1 MPDLLLEL
9 FCEEIPARMQRRAAE
24 DLKKLVTDGLQS
36 GGLDHDGARAFATPR
51 RLALVVTG
59 VPARSP
65 DIVDERK
72 GPRVG
77 APDKAVAGF
86 LRGAGLQTI
95 DEAEI
100 RSDPKKGDFY
110 VAVVNKP
117 GRAAEDLIAD
127 VVPDAVRKFPWPKA
141 MRWGEASAQPGALR
155 WVRPLHSV
163 LCTFGPETED
173 PIVVNMAIDGL
184 QAANRTFGHRF
195 HAPEPIAVRRFDD
208 YVKSLEAAK
217 VVLDSDRR
225 RDIIAHDA
233 RDRALAIGLE
243 LVEDAGLLE
252 EVAGL
257 VEWPVVLTG
266 AFDEQFLDLPTEVIQ
281 TTIRS
286 HQKCFVLRDPKT
298 GRLANR
304 FVMVANL
311 EADDDGRAIVAGNER
326 VIRARLA
333 DAQFFWQTD
342 LKTPLGDRIQR
353 LDNVVFHEKLGS
365 QKDRVDRL
373 TALAREI
380 ASGLG
385 ADTDQAT
392 RAARFA
398 KADLVTEMVGEFPEL
413 QGLMG
418 RYYAE
423 RQGEEGAIAQA
434 IEDHYKPQ
442 GRADSA
448 PDAPVAI
455 AVALADKLDMLMSFW
470 AISEKPTGSKD
481 PYALRRAAL
490 GVIRIV
496 LGNDLRLPLTPY
508 LVQAQRRAWGDMAT
522 TRGEQVLED
531 LPYFQHG
538 AGRATLDE
546 ISRVIDKTK
555 NAVLDRIG
563 DSIPPLDWECTTVND
578 LLAFL
583 ADRLKVHLRDEG
595 ARHDLIDAVFALD
608 GQDDLLMVVK
618 RVKALD
624 KLFGTEDGEN
634 LLDGY
639 HRAVNI
645 LRIEEK
651 KDGRAYD
658 QPAQPDLLTEPAE
671 IALKDAITTARDAA
685 SAAIER
691 EDFEAAMSA
700 LATLRAP
707 VDTFFDDILVNV
719 EDAGLRE
726 NRLNLLNEIRTAT
739 LAVADFS
746 RIGG

>member
-24 DLKKLVTDGLQS
+24 DLKKLVTEGLQS

-65 DIVDERK
+65 DIRDERK

-86 LRGAGLQTI
+86 LRGAGLQSI
-95 DEAEI
+95 EEAEI

-141 MRWGEASAQPGALR
+141 MRWGEASAQPGALK

-173 PIVVNMAIDGL
+173 PIIVDMAIDGL
-184 QAANRTFGHRF
+184 RATNRTFGHRF
-195 HAPEPIAVRRFDD
+195 HAPEPITVRRFDD
-208 YVKSLEAAK
+208 YVKSLEAAR
-217 VVLDSDRR
+217 VVLDADRR

-286 HQKCFVLRDPKT
+286 HQKCFVLRDPRT

-333 DAQFFWQTD
+333 DARFFWQTD
-342 LKTPLGDRIQR
+342 LKTPLGDRVDR
-353 LDNVVFHEKLGS
+353 LDDVVFHEKLGS

-385 ADTDQAT
+385 ADPDQAV
-392 RAARFA
+392 RAARLA

-423 RQGEEGAIAQA
+423 KQGEEGAITQA

-442 GRADSA
+442 GRADSV

-455 AVALADKLDMLMSFW
+455 SVALADKLDMLMSFW

-496 LGNDLRLPLTPY
+496 LANDLRLPLTPY

-546 ISRVIDKTK
+546 ISRVIDNTK

-563 DSIPPLDWECTTVND
+563 DAIPALDWERTTIND

-583 ADRLKVHLRDEG
+583 ADRLTVHLRDEG

-618 RVKALD
+618 RVEALGQLLATD
-624 KLFGTEDGEN
+624 DGEN
-634 LLDGY
+634 LLAG
-639 HRAVNI
+639 HRRAVNI

-658 QPAQPDLLTEPAE
+658 RPAHTDLLSEPAE
-671 IALKDAITTARDAA
+671 IALKDAIAAARAAA
-685 SAAIER
+685 STAIEQ
-691 EDFEAAMSA
+691 EDFQAAMSA

-719 EDAGLRE
+719 EDAALRE